1 MGLFDRK
8 KSLIDTE
15 LLKGGVDRHSH
26 ILFGVDDGVASLE
39 ESLQCLAY
47 YEKQGLSD
55 LWLTPHVMEEIP
67 NQTEALKARFK
78 ELCEAYDA
86 VAGENKIKLHLAAE
100 YMLDI
105 VFEQRL
111 ANNDLLSMD
120 GRFILVET
128 STWEPPINLWG
139 IFERIKSA
147 GYRPIFAHTERY
159 RYLQPSDYDRLH
171 NMGVFMQLNLGSLI
185 GGYGEGS
192 LRRAQLILDKGYYR
206 CSGSDC
212 HRLEK
217 LMSQCSAKALDKKTQ
232 AKIKEL
238 ITNKL

>member
-1 MGLFDRK
+1 
-8 KSLIDTE
+8 
-15 LLKGGVDRHSH
+15 HSH

-39 ESLQCLAY
+39 ESLNCLSF
-47 YEKQGLSD
+47 YEQQGLSD

-67 NQTEALKARFK
+67 NQTEALRARFE
-78 ELCEAYDA
+78 ELVQAYEA
-86 VAGENKIKLHLAAE
+86 VPGERKIKLHLAAE
-100 YMLDI
+100 YMLDT

-111 ANNDLLSMD
+111 SQNDLLSMD
-120 GRFILVET
+120 GRFLLVET

-139 IFERIKSA
+139 ILERIKSA

-171 NMGVFMQLNLGSLI
+171 NMGVFMQLNIGSI
-185 GGYGEGS
+185 FGGYGEGS
-192 LRRAQLILDKGYYR
+192 MRRAQIILDKGYYC

-212 HRLEK
+212 HKYEK
-217 LMSQCSAKALDKKTQ
+217 LVNQCSVKALDKKLQ